1 MIPRWTLTSLTFVI
15 FLISG
20 CTDPQDGNQRSNH
33 PVVQT
38 AFGKV
43 QGLRI
48 DEIDVFRGI
57 RYAADTRATRFQA
70 PQSPTPWADIAD
82 ASQFGDTCPQPVRA
96 GSAGLFESFR
106 ADPEPGM
113 SEDCLFLN
121 VWTPSATRM
130 PEGSN
135 RPVLVW
141 FHGGGF
147 STGSGSSRT
156 YDGSRLAQRGDVV
169 VVTVN
174 HRLNVFGY
182 MALADFGEQFAE
194 SSVAG
199 VLDMVLALEW
209 IQANI
214 AAFGGNSDNVMIFGE
229 SGGGA
234 KVSTLLATPK
244 AEGLFH
250 KAVMQSGV
258 LTKFPPRDAA
268 KEAAS
273 EVVSRLGLDAKS
285 IQEILMLP
293 TDAILEASQ
302 GTLAGRAPTI
312 DGKVLTRHPFFP
324 DAAPSGRHV
333 PLMLG
338 TNRTENSLWIVPSR
352 PDLLEVTWETLPEAI
367 SAALPL
373 HNAETV
379 IKGYRDIAP
388 DLSALDLYLEATTDA
403 RWLEGHVLKSE
414 IRVAS
419 NAAPTYLYLFDWDT
433 PVDGGI
439 WRSPHALEIA
449 FVFDNVAL
457 ARSMVGQGETQQL
470 VADVMSETWLAFAR
484 TGDPNHALIPEWP
497 AYDLSTRPVM
507 VLNASPQLVP
517 DARGAQRRLVSGD
530 DDYLRRYER

>member
-1 MIPRWTLTSLTFVI
+1 MIHRSTHILSALVI
-15 FLISG
+15 FLITG
-20 CTDPQDGNQRSNH
+20 CSDPQDAHPVSNH
-33 PVVQT
+33 PLVQT
-38 AFGKV
+38 AFGEV
-43 QGLRI
+43 QGLRM

-57 RYAADTRATRFQA
+57 RYAANTRATRFQP
-70 PQSPTPWADIAD
+70 PQPPTPWADIAD
-82 ASQFGDTCPQPVRA
+82 ASEFGDSCPQAVRA
-96 GSAGLFESFR
+96 GSTGLFESFR

-121 VWTPSATRM
+121 VWTPSATHM

-147 STGSGSSRT
+147 STGSGSSRA
-156 YDGSRLAQRGDVV
+156 YDGTRLAQRGDVV

-182 MALADFGEQFAE
+182 MALADFGEQFAA

-214 AAFGGNSDNVMIFGE
+214 AEFGGNPDNVMIFGE

-234 KVSTLLATPK
+234 KVSTLLATAK

-258 LTKFPPRDAA
+258 LTKFPPADTA

-273 EVVSRLGLDAKS
+273 EVVTRLGLDAES
-285 IQEILMLP
+285 IQEILTLP

-312 DGKVLTRHPFFP
+312 DGEVLTRHPFFP
-324 DAAPSGRHV
+324 DAAPSGRRV

-352 PDLLEVTWETLPEAI
+352 PDLLELTWETLPEAI
-367 SAALPL
+367 SAALPS

-388 DLSALDLYLEATTDA
+388 DLSATDLYLEATTDA

-419 NAAPTYLYLFDWDT
+419 NAAPTYVYLFDWDT

-439 WRSPHALEIA
+439 WRSPHAVEIA

-457 ARSMVGQGETQQL
+457 APSMVGQGETQQL

-484 TGDPNHALIPEWP
+484 TGDPNNALVPYWP

-530 DDYLRRYER
+530 DDYLKRYER